1 MQNATEPTLFH
12 PKGTAYLH
20 CFYFATKTATSIG
33 KNKKPSANN
42 RLELLFMTA
51 SWLVG
56 VFVFAILIG
65 DIRDIV
71 LNARKGELRFQ
82 KQLDNVAAYMN
93 RLTKLCPLKF
103 RSLLQ

>member
-1 MQNATEPTLFH
+1 
-12 PKGTAYLH
+12 
-20 CFYFATKTATSIG
+20 
-33 KNKKPSANN
+33 
-42 RLELLFMTA
+42 MTA

-82 KQLDNVAAYMN
+82 KQLDNVAAYMS
-93 RLTKLCPLKF
+93 RLVKLSPQSWITSSNIIDMSEFAKQ
-103 RSLLQ
+103 STSTPIW